1 MAKDIALETYACG
14 PMDRDFALAT
24 NAINPMFSDSIL
36 HSMPTIQ
43 CLETLITTTTSASD
57 LVDSDSSSRLVL
69 TIQCSETPLRR
80 QVLVVWLQKTPH

>member
-14 PMDRDFALAT
+14 PMARDFALAT

-36 HSMPTIQ
+36 HSMPIIQ
-43 CLETLITTTTSASD
+43 CLETLITPTTSASD